1 MKNTKIIRINNQ
13 KNIRLINYL
22 IIFWIIVILSS
33 LLLIFFNKEKFFTFS
48 YLIISVCMLIVFG
61 IILNSYYKLIIF
73 KKEHFILKTLFFKSI
88 IINYDDIIDVY
99 PDKIITKTRKI
110 MLINVKNR
118 DDIINEI
125 NNRIN

>member
-1 MKNTKIIRINNQ
+1 MQNTKTIRINNK

-22 IIFWIIVILSS
+22 IIFWIIVILCS

-48 YLIISVCMLIVFG
+48 YLIISVCMLILSG

-73 KKEHFILKTLFFKSI
+73 KREHFILKTLFFRSI
-88 IINYDDIIDVY
+88 IINYDEIIDVY

-125 NNRIN
+125 NNRLN